1 MDMECIV
8 VGMNTSSNLPTK
20 YAVHWISPVQF
31 GQLLLLETNGREREN
46 IIELITQWVLRGSFL
61 LIAAG
66 DWFVDHDDVR
76 YSVFRYTN
84 DFDEILD
91 RLRLVRARTCF
102 QLLDLLM
109 EADKENKSVLILDPL
124 HHFYNADVEL
134 SVRERIFE
142 QCCQLT
148 KRLSLSNYIALLVP
162 KVEIEDHKRFFPLLA
177 TVADEIIPIEE
188 ASENE
193 PSQSLLF

>member
-1 MDMECIV
+1 MDIECIV

-109 EADKENKSVLILDPL
+109 EADKENKSILILDPL

-193 PSQSLLF
+193 ASQSLLF